1 MDREPPYRNADDTWT
16 SDALE
21 RGDVA
26 AVMSRVRDDP
36 AYLTSRD
43 FIGNSPLRNAVAFS
57 LVDLV
62 DFLIRHGADPDE
74 AVDDGY
80 TCLLT
85 AVESDDPA
93 SAAVVARLIAAGA
106 DVHRTGT
113 NGWTPLHMAA
123 AWGRVEKARLLI
135 DAGADVNRR
144 TEIDAGETPLMEA
157 AHGGHPETVRLLLER
172 GADPT
177 LRDMIHD
184 RTPAQ
189 IAEYVAKGA
198 DPAVLEFLKTV
209 DFSVGHE
216 PLLEGVDLP
225 PDRLETLRV
234 ELKNLDMVEAYREA
248 ADRTARDGDHAGV
261 IRVLNE
267 FKGR

>member
-1 MDREPPYRNADDTWT
+1 MDPEPPYRNADDTWT

-26 AVMSRVRDDP
+26 AVMARVRDAP

-43 FIGNSPLRNAVAFS
+43 FIGNSPLLNAVAFN

-74 AVDDGY
+74 EVDDGY

-93 SAAVVARLIAAGA
+93 SAAVVARLIVAGA

-123 AWGRVEKARLLI
+123 ARGHVEKARLLI

-157 AHGGHPETVRLLLER
+157 ARGGHPETVRLLLEY

-177 LRDMIHD
+177 LRDTIHN

-189 IAEYVAKGA
+189 IAEYAAKGA
-198 DPAVLEFLKTV
+198 DPDVLKFLETA
-209 DFSVGHE
+209 DFTDGHE
-216 PLLEGVDLP
+216 SLLEEIDLP
-225 PDRLETLRV
+225 PELLESLRV
-234 ELKNLDMVEAYREA
+234 ELKNLDMVEAYRES
-248 ADRTARDGDHAGV
+248 ADQAARDGDHAGV